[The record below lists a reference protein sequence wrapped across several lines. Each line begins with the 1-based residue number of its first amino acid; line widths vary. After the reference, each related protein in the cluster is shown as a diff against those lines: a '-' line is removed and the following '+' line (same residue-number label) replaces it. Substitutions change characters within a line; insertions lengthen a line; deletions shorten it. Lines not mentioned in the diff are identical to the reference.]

1 MNQALDLVFKAIQKK
16 MMMINWSEPCSP
28 FFKAIG
34 EEMMV
39 ERKKN
44 LGHTLLSFSHCDK
57 RGGWELWDETRVT
70 GVGQALHYLKLEL
83 DLSFQ

>member
-1 MNQALDLVFKAIQKK
+1 VNQALDLVFKAIRKK
-16 MMMINWSEPCSP
+16 MMMMNWSEPCSP

-44 LGHTLLSFSHCDK
+44 LGHTP
-57 RGGWELWDETRVT
+57 
-70 GVGQALHYLKLEL
+70 
-83 DLSFQ
+83 

>member
-1 MNQALDLVFKAIQKK
+1 VNQGLDLVFKAIGKK

-44 LGHTLLSFSHCDK
+44 LGHTQPLAL
-57 RGGWELWDETRVT
+57 GQEGWA
-70 GVGQALHYLKLEL
+70 GALG
-83 DLSFQ
+83 

>member
-1 MNQALDLVFKAIQKK
+1 VNQALGLVFKAIGKK

-39 ERKKN
+39 ERKK
-44 LGHTLLSFSHCDK
+44 LGHTPLLA
-57 RGGWELWDETRVT
+57 L
-70 GVGQALHYLKLEL
+70 GQEG
-83 DLSFQ
+83 